1 MWKVHQIGE
10 STVKGGFKK
19 GIWYR
24 LLVTLGIRD
33 RLTSTMAAWGKST
46 LMAAAWTLW
55 RCKQVPKYFRKA
67 WDLIMLAGCMLGD
80 FTKNSSLYVIYGLL
94 YSKSQIIY
102 LATFNVKSNILLN
115 SKFQI
120 IYPTVF
126 QISNQISQDILHLIF
141 YQL

>member
-24 LLVTLGIRD
+24 LLVTLGIRG
-33 RLTSTMAAWGKST
+33 RLTST
-46 LMAAAWTLW
+46 MAAAWTLW

-67 WDLIMLAGCMLGD
+67 WDLILLAGCKLGD